1 MSEQELVEQLKEAEK
16 ELAQAQSKL
25 ASAKK
30 VWTEAETKLID
41 AKIHLERVKE
51 ALRALRAR
59 TPKYEP
65 SPRDEAIEQF
75 RKDFPEL
82 VEMAKQRDL
91 DKGKE

>member
-1 MSEQELVEQLKEAEK
+1 MSEQELIDQLTEAEK
-16 ELAQAQSKL
+16 ELAQAQNRL

-30 VWTEAETKLID
+30 IWTEAETKLID

-51 ALRALRAR
+51 ALRAYRAC

-65 SPRDEAIEQF
+65 SLRDESIEQF
-75 RKDFPEL
+75 RKDHPEL

-91 DKGKE
+91 NKP

>member
-1 MSEQELVEQLKEAEK
+1 MSEQELVDQLNDAEK

-30 VWTEAETKLID
+30 VWTEAETKLIE

-51 ALRALRAR
+51 ALRAFRAR
-59 TPKYEP
+59 TPKHEP
-65 SPRDEAIEQF
+65 TLRDETIEQF
-75 RKDFPEL
+75 RKDHPEL

-91 DKGKE
+91 NKGK